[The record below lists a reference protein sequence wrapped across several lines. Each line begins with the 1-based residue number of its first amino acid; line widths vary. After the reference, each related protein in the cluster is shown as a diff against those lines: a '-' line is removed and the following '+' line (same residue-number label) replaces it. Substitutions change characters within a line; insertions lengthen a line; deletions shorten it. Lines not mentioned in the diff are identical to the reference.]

1 MGIDELLQRDGLS
14 PATRLLVLAIAS
26 VWRGDWGRLEG
37 CAQRARQRRQ
47 PRQDFEETLL
57 QAVLFCGFPRVVTA
71 FGELDAI
78 WPPPSP
84 PVGGALPT
92 GDQSA
97 AGRTLFAAIYGR
109 NDEPVRAMLRRHHG
123 ELHDFV
129 LDAAYGRILTRPG
142 LSAHARELLA
152 TAALAAQGQV
162 RQFVAHARGAIHF
175 GSSVDELAEVLHT
188 VWGDEESA
196 TCTARIAEW
205 LRPVAARGQP

>member
-1 MGIDELLQRDGLS
+1 MDLPALLARPGLS
-14 PATRLLVLAIAS
+14 PAMRRLVLAIAAI
-26 VWRGDWGRLEG
+26 WHGDWPRLAAVAGDGRAHG
-37 CAQRARQRRQ
+37 Q
-47 PRQDFEETLL
+47 PRAAFEETLL

-188 VWGDEESA
+188 VWCDEASA